1 MINFSMQSIPTE
13 IAYSNGVKDFV
24 VEPTTEDKI
33 AVASLLQFSE
43 MPSREEIINRSEEIA
58 DIVGSYGEWS
68 AAFGNVPPFMVTEL
82 ENVLFDR
89 AEVSIS
95 YPLMESVPKT
105 LNIPDGTSSTKITH
119 ELRGFTNGIPFVAIP
134 KAASPVSV
142 TEENEGKI
150 LNVTKGDNLPPQVTA
165 NMVEPSDKER
175 LLDILSPGIGEQT
188 HKDLKIRAVEAAYI
202 IKGEG
207 CDRVAV
213 DSIPP
218 SLVSAFG
225 TALQS
230 VGIQVVYPFTSTT
243 ITRNNDGER
252 SVVTKDTKFEGFIEE
267 EPNEC
272 ADSLDALRDDDICT
286 WEETLQEIGE
296 TDPRIQHVDNDLD
309 EDEWDRDEN
318 GDDDDDVGIDEL
330 RDEFEGYSDANIIA
344 TQFDETDLVEN
355 DFNTEDK
362 EGQYDDTYDYDHE
375 ADVDEDDEPSEYD
388 TDYYDYLGD
397 IDGGEYED

>member
-1 MINFSMQSIPTE
+1 
-13 IAYSNGVKDFV
+13 
-24 VEPTTEDKI
+24 
-33 AVASLLQFSE
+33 
-43 MPSREEIINRSEEIA
+43 
-58 DIVGSYGEWS
+58 
-68 AAFGNVPPFMVTEL
+68 
-82 ENVLFDR
+82 
-89 AEVSIS
+89 
-95 YPLMESVPKT
+95 
-105 LNIPDGTSSTKITH
+105 
-119 ELRGFTNGIPFVAIP
+119 
-134 KAASPVSV
+134 
-142 TEENEGKI
+142 
-150 LNVTKGDNLPPQVTA
+150 
-165 NMVEPSDKER
+165 
-175 LLDILSPGIGEQT
+175 
-188 HKDLKIRAVEAAYI
+188 
-202 IKGEG
+202 
-207 CDRVAV
+207 
-213 DSIPP
+213 
-218 SLVSAFG
+218 VSAFG

-252 SVVTKDTKFEGFIEE
+252 SIVTKDTKFEGFIEE

-272 ADSLDALRDDDICT
+272 ADSLDTLRDDDICT

-375 ADVDEDDEPSEYD
+375 ADVDEDGEPSEYD